1 MTALVSVQNLVKNYQ
16 ALRPL
21 RIRQLTVDEAYDY
34 VARTL
39 RMTGNVSLQRD
50 QTEVQGCDIIYNLTT
65 EGFSSGDSDCENP
78 FRLRRIV
85 PDADQRDG
93 ASPPQ

>member
-1 MTALVSVQNLVKNYQ
+1 ML
-16 ALRPL
+16 
-21 RIRQLTVDEAYDY
+21 YDY

-50 QTEVQGCDIIYNLTT
+50 QNEVQGCDIIYNLTT

-85 PDADQRDG
+85 PDSGQQDG